1 MRWQDA
7 RKSATT
13 APLPTS
19 PSQQTPPT
27 PSICGIHA
35 MTDDYDVK
43 MSPLSQRFEQ
53 DGKVVN
59 IEIYEDGEGG
69 WPLEVVDEDNNSTMW
84 EDSFDSDDE
93 ALAEALAAIE
103 EH

>member
-1 MRWQDA
+1 
-7 RKSATT
+7 
-13 APLPTS
+13 
-19 PSQQTPPT
+19 
-27 PSICGIHA
+27 

-69 WPLEVVDEDNNSTMW
+69 WLLEVVDEDNNSTMW

-103 EH
+103 EHGIDTLIGPA